1 MAKARARRSRV
12 PANLAGWR
20 LALIYLLIG
29 AFGLQSYIVQT
40 HIHLPESL
48 SSSLAGSANLTPQP
62 LDHHDKYPPAD
73 DPANCPFCQEILHSG
88 QFVTPIAQALLL
100 PSLPVSTIA
109 LVEPALPFIFTLS
122 HSWRGRAPP
131 LS

>member
-20 LALIYLLIG
+20 LALICLLIG

-40 HIHLPESL
+40 HIHLPRSLESSAADL
-48 SSSLAGSANLTPQP
+48 VNLASQLPG
-62 LDHHDKYPPAD
+62 HHDKYPPAD

-88 QFVTPIAQALLL
+88 QFVTPAAQALLL

-122 HSWRGRAPP
+122 HNWRGRAPP
-131 LS
+131 LY